1 MEAFH
6 CNYKGKDKENKCPLC
21 EEEQDSKEHAY
32 ECKTIKNILKIKEM
46 TPEDIESEQ
55 IKDVIKVDVLVSS
68 IREAPRFSDLS
79 HDEVADLFISS
90 QKVSNVVKD
99 VYNATSLT
107 LAVQDGP
114 DAGQTVPHVH
124 VHILPRLK
132 GDFANNDDIYSE
144 LEKHDK
150 EENRKPRSLEDMAI
164 EASKL
169 RTFFHD
175 KKT

>member
-1 MEAFH
+1 MAGKVGSFYFGQHVIHESVVFFRSKLSFAFV
-6 CNYKGKDKENKCPLC
+6 N
-21 EEEQDSKEHAY
+21 
-32 ECKTIKNILKIKEM
+32 IK
-46 TPEDIESEQ
+46 P
-55 IKDVIKVDVLVSS
+55 VVPGHVLVSS